1 LMMAMEEVCQN
12 ICILLNLELVP
23 PPMTSDSI
31 TFSIN
36 GQANVSHKKEWLCFR
51 SLDHSSAKFIALE
64 APHFSSRETLITVFM
79 NPDYMV
85 GT

>member
-1 LMMAMEEVCQN
+1 MVK
-12 ICILLNLELVP
+12 
-23 PPMTSDSI
+23 PMSHTKR
-31 TFSIN
+31 N
-36 GQANVSHKKEWLCFR
+36 GYASN
-51 SLDHSSAKFIALE
+51 HSSAKFIALE